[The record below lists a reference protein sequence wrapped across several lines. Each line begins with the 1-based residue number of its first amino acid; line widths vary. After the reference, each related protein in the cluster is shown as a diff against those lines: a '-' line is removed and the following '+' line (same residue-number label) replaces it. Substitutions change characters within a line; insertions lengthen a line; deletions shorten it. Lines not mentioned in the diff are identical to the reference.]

1 MVVQSCKGGDEMI
14 QKNKIKGYRYMLG
27 LTQKQMS
34 EELGIS
40 KQSYHNKEN
49 GVVSFKDIEKIKFKK
64 LINQLDPE
72 LTIDDIF
79 FTN

>member
-1 MVVQSCKGGDEMI
+1 MS
-14 QKNKIKGYRYMLG
+14 QKDRIKGYRYMLG
-27 LTQKQMS
+27 FTQKQMS

-49 GVVSFKDIEKIKFKK
+49 GIVSFKDTEKVKFKM
-64 LINQLDPE
+64 LVNQFNPE